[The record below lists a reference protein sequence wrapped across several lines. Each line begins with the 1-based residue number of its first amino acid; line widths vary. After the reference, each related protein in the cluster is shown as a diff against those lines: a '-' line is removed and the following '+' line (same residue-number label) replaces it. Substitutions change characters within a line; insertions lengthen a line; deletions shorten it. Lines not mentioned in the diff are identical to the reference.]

1 MLLKRFCASSFC
13 GHHVQQFLYSIF
25 TSFCLLMSVSYII
38 LCCSVQAD
46 DHESRTLDDIK
57 ESEPEFFN
65 RVTSVLKRA
74 EQELGLPLL

>member
-1 MLLKRFCASSFC
+1 
-13 GHHVQQFLYSIF
+13 
-25 TSFCLLMSVSYII
+25 MSVSYII

-46 DHESRTLDDIK
+46 DHELRTLDDIK

-74 EQELGLPLL
+74 EQEFGLRLL